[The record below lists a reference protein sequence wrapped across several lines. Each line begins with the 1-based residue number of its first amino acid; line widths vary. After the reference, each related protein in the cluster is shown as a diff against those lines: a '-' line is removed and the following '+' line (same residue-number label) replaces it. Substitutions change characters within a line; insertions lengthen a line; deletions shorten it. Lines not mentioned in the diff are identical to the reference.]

1 MLEQEP
7 QQLVRFRLCQLV
19 DPLGEALID
28 KKTLPPGD
36 GVCPDHGVDRGEF
49 GIVVLGR
56 TTVGPDV
63 LVVPFGNVEEEWR
76 LVGSGESLEEALVGG
91 GKTVVGLVG
100 RSPERV
106 TADGGQGANLQRGVV
121 GGDVLEGDV
130 GVLERSQC
138 TVLLKVGGVAEWS

>member
-28 KKTLPPGD
+28 KQALPPGD

-49 GIVVLGR
+49 RIVVLGR
-56 TTVGPDV
+56 TAVGPDG

-76 LVGSGESLEEALVGG
+76 LVGSG
-91 GKTVVGLVG
+91 
-100 RSPERV
+100 
-106 TADGGQGANLQRGVV
+106 
-121 GGDVLEGDV
+121 
-130 GVLERSQC
+130 
-138 TVLLKVGGVAEWS
+138 